1 MTDHQQFQLQQ
12 YHRLESRLPPCQYQ
26 ASGLCQQEICTT
38 CRSSQRMPYREDDK
52 LGHRNKVHEGKK
64 KDRHI
69 IRKSSTRVRLTRR
82 PCQGSGLGQGKVN
95 NTFFMTRAEDL
106 RGQKVD
112 CGQRRYSGHKSDRR
126 RPECH
131 QGKLGTWMPSAESW
145 AFLIQRWI
153 VPDASN
159 NWRWKEGRE
168 QDVELPCCFFLPTKS
183 SAISTRKCHL
193 EFSSESGETAR

>member
-1 MTDHQQFQLQQ
+1 
-12 YHRLESRLPPCQYQ
+12 
-26 ASGLCQQEICTT
+26 
-38 CRSSQRMPYREDDK
+38 
-52 LGHRNKVHEGKK
+52 
-64 KDRHI
+64 
-69 IRKSSTRVRLTRR
+69 
-82 PCQGSGLGQGKVN
+82 
-95 NTFFMTRAEDL
+95 MTRAEDL
-106 RGQKVD
+106 RRQKVD

-126 RPECH
+126 RLECH

-193 EFSSESGETAR
+193 EFSSESGETARYGGIQELHLLHRSCRSMTTSKSSREHFESVTATRSQKTATCHSRNNQNHSQDQKWCSFQDCFRLRARIGS